1 MNKLKNYILYGGAT
15 AGEYYRCLPEIRKS
29 SRKRLKTLLWITIFF
44 LLAAMGIAA
53 FAPVSQGNFLLYAGS
68 LVLVVVLLVSTV
80 SMPGSDDHAL
90 TVYISTYIVMLYM
103 IGLCIAMLSERDVPS
118 VTFIAFLLTVPVL
131 FVQSPLRNI
140 TFTVMFDALF
150 IIIVHFLK
158 SGDAAM
164 LDLINGVI
172 FGAIS
177 CIVSTVIMCTRI
189 DNFVVRDR
197 LANIASTD
205 QTTKLK
211 NRTAYA
217 LHHMEYPERCK
228 KTLTCVYVDIN
239 GLHEVNNTQGH
250 QAGDIMLAYIAT
262 EFRRQFGDEDAYRM
276 GGDEYLAMLPDIE
289 ERHLQGKIKAFTRAI
304 EARHYH
310 AAIGW
315 VTMPVKGIEIDEL
328 TQQAEQRMYAD
339 KEAYYALKGRKR

>member
-1 MNKLKNYILYGGAT
+1 MKKLKNYILYGGAT
-15 AGEYYRCLPEIRKS
+15 AEEFYRCLPEIRKS
-29 SRKRLKTLLWITIFF
+29 SRKRLITLLWITIFF
-44 LLAAMGIAA
+44 LLIVMGISR
-53 FAPVSQGNFLLYAGS
+53 FAPVSQGSFLLYAGA
-68 LVLVVVLLVSTV
+68 LVLVIMLLFGTARLQD
-80 SMPGSDDHAL
+80 GDDHAL
-90 TVYISTYIVMLYM
+90 TLYISTYTVLLYM
-103 IGLCIAMLSERDVPS
+103 IGLCIAMLSERNVPS

-140 TFTVMFDALF
+140 TYTVMFDALF

-172 FGAIS
+172 FGSIS

-197 LANIASTD
+197 LAYIASTD

-217 LHHMEYPERCK
+217 LHHTEYPAKCRQ
-228 KTLTCVYVDIN
+228 TLTCVYVDIN

-250 QAGDIMLAYIAT
+250 QAGDKMLAFIAS
-262 EFRRQFGDEDAYRM
+262 EFRRQFGDQDAYRM
-276 GGDEYLAMLPDIE
+276 GGDEYLAMIPDVDAA
-289 ERHLQGKIKAFTRAI
+289 HLQHKVQAFKRTI
-304 EARHYH
+304 EAAHYH
-310 AAIGW
+310 AAIGHA
-315 VTMPVKGIEIDEL
+315 TMPVKGIIVDEL
-328 TQQAEQRMYAD
+328 MQAAEQKMYAD
-339 KEAYYALKGRKR
+339 KEAYYALKGRRR